1 MLHYLKGTLDFGILY
16 WKGGDEKLESYTDSD
31 YASDVDD
38 RKSTSGY
45 VFLTSSGVVSWL
57 SKKHVIVT
65 LSTTEAEFVAAASTA
80 TQAVW
85 LRSIL
90 EYLNQAQSGEHT
102 IILLW

>member
-1 MLHYLKGTLDFGILY
+1 M
-16 WKGGDEKLESYTDSD
+16 
-31 YASDVDD
+31 
-38 RKSTSGY
+38 
-45 VFLTSSGVVSWL
+45 SWL

-102 IILLW
+102 IILL